1 MPSHTISHIQVD
13 ERSVA
18 WIADANTKVI
28 EVAMDMIAHG
38 WSAEEIHRH
47 HPHLSLAQIH
57 AALAHYYDHKDE
69 FDDAI
74 DRSLARADKLRAQA
88 LKKSP
93 IRQKL
98 REMGKLP
105 LGEE

>member
-1 MPSHTISHIQVD
+1 MPSQTISHIEFD

-18 WIADANTKVI
+18 WIAGANTKVI

-47 HPHLSLAQIH
+47 HPYLSLAQIH

-74 DRSLARADKLRAQA
+74 NRSQATADSLRARSLKN
-88 LKKSP
+88 SP

-98 REMGKLP
+98 REKGKLP